1 MKRIFIAFAIFA
13 MSSGLAYADDS
24 CSTKAADNGTDTK
37 VLSAEG
43 VYLGYVSPN
52 NDGSFFMWLEG
63 KGAVNESAAS
73 YYDAVGFVCAAAKN
87 EE

>member
-1 MKRIFIAFAIFA
+1 MKRILIASAILA
-13 MSSGLAYADDS
+13 MSSGLAHANEA
-24 CSTKAADNGTDTK
+24 CTTQAADNGTDTK
-37 VLSAEG
+37 VISAEG

-63 KGAVNESAAS
+63 KGAVNESAAG
-73 YYDAVGFVCAAAKN
+73 YYDAVDFVCAAAKN